1 MPPPPCTPP
10 RQPATCSRST
20 KAATTRMQASV
31 ESFSSILLAIR
42 SIVQSIL
49 NSGWRAGT
57 TATLTSDPFQP
68 GPTASASFSA
78 SVRLPGYFP
87 VLPATSSAV
96 LVNNG
101 DPDDPG
107 KCPCL
112 VMTLR
117 GSQLLRP
124 RLQVHAG
131 ACAHRLRPAV
141 ACSAACPC
149 SRTTALGQTTQRRP
163 VC

>member
-1 MPPPPCTPP
+1 MPPPMHPSQAASHLQSVHQGSNHPHAGIS
-10 RQPATCSRST
+10 RVILIHPACHP
-20 KAATTRMQASV
+20 
-31 ESFSSILLAIR
+31 
-42 SIVQSIL
+42 L
-49 NSGWRAGT
+49 NRAVNSEFWRAGT

-78 SVRLPGYFP
+78 SVHLPGYFP